1 MNKSK
6 FEINYCREPV
16 DGDNACT
23 YKITIN
29 KDPNKLDQ
37 YDNPM
42 SYYIGFQGF
51 PFDPDYKGSAVTNR
65 VAMMKDIQKYGG
77 ELLVTGWMKVN
88 DEAIFSERNKLRE
101 LNAKDDPNS
110 YNASNGGVAGL
121 AGTDNKSVHDLL
133 RAVEDYKDCFE
144 HGTLPCKDIVAIP
157 HKQVRLEVVVPQNVK
172 GIRERIDDTQGNS
185 VLENKPIPILVD
197 FFGKGKHARIGHKH
211 FVLACVASEFVFDD
225 TELNIVWIPKK
236 EWIKLVDTKQKG
248 DDRYNKLE
256 LFGILLNPDNEV
268 TSLPSSKETYA
279 NNIFNNYKLNNV
291 VPRHSSNI
299 EILKAGK
306 VPPSKRTAIYELVDK
321 MIAKKT
327 AILKGQFFNDW
338 IGDEI
343 LFEKLKKH
351 IENKT
356 SRLAF
361 TKATYLL
368 SNRSLRAFV
377 YHILHEVVEDNP
389 YAQLIHVVI
398 VHATY
403 DDQTEWDTKKLAIV
417 STKIN
422 KWLKAWNT
430 EYKKNVRVEYSP
442 VSISRPKPPMDDS
455 SIDAEAETARK
466 VVI

>member
-1 MNKSK
+1 MEAIPFDKRSGKIWFNG
-6 FEINYCREPV
+6 EPV
-16 DGDNACT
+16 NWTDVKVHVLSHGLHYASCVFEGERIYDGEIFKLQEHTERLFHSA
-23 YKITIN
+23 YRMGFKIPYDQKIIN
-29 KDPNKLDQ
+29 Q
-37 YDNPM
+37 
-42 SYYIGFQGF
+42 
-51 PFDPDYKGSAVTNR
+51 A
-65 VAMMKDIQKYGG
+65 
-77 ELLVTGWMKVN
+77 
-88 DEAIFSERNKLRE
+88 
-101 LNAKDDPNS
+101 
-110 YNASNGGVAGL
+110 
-121 AGTDNKSVHDLL
+121 
-133 RAVEDYKDCFE
+133 
-144 HGTLPCKDIVAIP
+144 CKDIVAIP

-343 LFEKLKKH
+343 LLEKLKKH

>member
-1 MNKSK
+1 MTRN
-6 FEINYCREPV
+6 FNRF
-16 DGDNACT
+16 AC
-23 YKITIN
+23 
-29 KDPNKLDQ
+29 D
-37 YDNPM
+37 
-42 SYYIGFQGF
+42 
-51 PFDPDYKGSAVTNR
+51 
-65 VAMMKDIQKYGG
+65 
-77 ELLVTGWMKVN
+77 
-88 DEAIFSERNKLRE
+88 
-101 LNAKDDPNS
+101 
-110 YNASNGGVAGL
+110 
-121 AGTDNKSVHDLL
+121 
-133 RAVEDYKDCFE
+133 
-144 HGTLPCKDIVAIP
+144 
-157 HKQVRLEVVVPQNVK
+157 
-172 GIRERIDDTQGNS
+172 
-185 VLENKPIPILVD
+185 
-197 FFGKGKHARIGHKH
+197 
-211 FVLACVASEFVFDD
+211 ASEFVFDD

-256 LFGILLNPDNEV
+256 LFGILLNPDEDV
-268 TSLPSSKETYA
+268 KSLPSSKETYA
-279 NNIFNNYKLNNV
+279 NNIFNNYELNNV
-291 VPRHSSNI
+291 SPRNSSNI
-299 EILKAGK
+299 EILNKGR
-306 VPPSKRTAIYELVDK
+306 VPKSKRTAIYELVDK

-368 SNRSLRAFV
+368 SKRSLRAFGW
-377 YHILHEVVEDNP
+377 HILHELVEDNP

-442 VSISRPKPPMDDS
+442 VSISRPKPAMDDP
-455 SIDAEAETARK
+455 SIDAEAESARK